1 MRRRPPTP
9 PELRTIDSEA
19 DVAAGLAA
27 LVAADPR
34 LAPIQARAGPVPLRR
49 RPGGFEGLAAMITGQ
64 QISSKAAAAI
74 WGRLTQAVLP
84 FTPEALLRASEPTL
98 KAAGLSRAK
107 IRTLTGLAVAIG
119 AGLDLD
125 RLGQVPAAEAV
136 AALAA
141 LDGIGPWTAECYLL
155 FCLGHPDV
163 FPAGDL
169 ALQVAVQHGLG
180 LGDRPGDKP
189 LRAIATEWSPWRA
202 VAARL
207 FWAYYRTL
215 RAPAGE

>member
-1 MRRRPPTP
+1 M
-9 PELRTIDSEA
+9 
-19 DVAAGLAA
+19 V
-27 LVAADPR
+27 
-34 LAPIQARAGPVPLRR
+34 
-49 RPGGFEGLAAMITGQ
+49 TGQ
-64 QISSKAAAAI
+64 QISNAAAAAI

-84 FTPEALLRASEPTL
+84 FTPEVLLGASDSTL

-107 IRTLTGLAVAIG
+107 IRTLTGLAVAVS

-125 RLGQVPAAEAV
+125 RLGQIPAQDAV

-155 FCLGHPDV
+155 FCVGHPDV

-180 LGDRPGDKP
+180 LVGRPGDKA
-189 LRAIATEWSPWRA
+189 LRTIAAVWSPWRA

-215 RAPAGE
+215 RAPAGT

>member
-1 MRRRPPTP
+1 
-9 PELRTIDSEA
+9 LRTIDSEA
-19 DVAAGLAA
+19 DIAAGLAA

-34 LAPIQARAGPVPLRR
+34 LAGIQARAGPVPLRR
-49 RPGGFEGLAAMITGQ
+49 RAGGFEGLAAIVTGQ
-64 QISSKAAAAI
+64 QISSTAAAAI

-84 FTPEALLRASEPTL
+84 FTPEALLGASEPTL
-98 KAAGLSRAK
+98 KVAGLSRAK
-107 IRTLTGLAVAIG
+107 IRTLTGLAVAVSG
-119 AGLDLD
+119 GLDLD
-125 RLGQVPAAEAV
+125 RLGQVPAQDAV
-136 AALAA
+136 AALAT

-180 LGDRPGDKP
+180 LERRPSDKA
-189 LRAIATEWSPWRA
+189 LRAIAAEWSPWRA

-215 RAPAGE
+215 RVPAGV